1 MSKKTFKKS
10 FFLTAFAAIAGTV
23 ALVGCGGD
31 DASKDAAAAAK
42 TPVEVPVPIETV
54 AFQNFEIK
62 QELPGRV
69 DAVRLADV
77 SARVTGILLER
88 KFEEGAKVEKDQVL
102 FQIDPEPLIAS
113 RDAAA
118 AQVAVAK
125 ASLEGAEITFNRYA
139 GLVKTGGVS
148 RQNYDDAE
156 IAVKTAKASLLA
168 AEAALKTAEINLG
181 YASVTAPISG
191 IIGAALVTEGAL
203 VSGTS
208 LTKMAVIQQM
218 DPINFDFTR
227 SATAL
232 LELRSAIAAGTV
244 EKIDENTV
252 AVHLILEDGSTYPHV
267 GKLKFSEVTVD
278 KSTGMYKLRA
288 EFPNPDNILLPGM
301 FARATIVEGVNKQ
314 AILVPQKAV
323 SLGTGG
329 KATIFTVGEGDLVMP
344 RSIKIGQMTGD
355 FWTIESGLKPGDRI
369 VADGLIAVG
378 LAFQKGNGVKAV
390 PVTAT
395 EKTSE
400 NKPAQAAPAESV
412 PAEAK
417 K

>member
-10 FFLTAFAAIAGTV
+10 FVWTAFAAIAAGTL
-23 ALVGCGGD
+23 ALTGCGD
-31 DASKDAAAAAK
+31 NASKDAGAANA
-42 TPVEVPVPIETV
+42 PVDVPVPIETV

-88 KFEEGAKVEKDQVL
+88 KFEEGAKVEKNQVL
-102 FQIDPEPLIAS
+102 FQIDPEPLIAT

-125 ASLEGAEITFNRYA
+125 ASLEGAEITFKRYA

-168 AEAALKTAEINLG
+168 AEASLKTAEINLG

-203 VSGTS
+203 VSGNA

-232 LELRSAIAAGTV
+232 LELRRAIAAGTV

-288 EFPNPDNILLPGM
+288 EFPNPDNLLLPGM

-329 KATIFTVGEGDLVMP
+329 KATIFTVGEGDIVLP
-344 RSIKIGQMTGD
+344 RAIKIGQMSGD
-355 FWTIESGLKPGDRI
+355 FWTIEEGLKPGDRI

-378 LAFQKGNGVKAV
+378 LAFQKGNGVRAVAV
-390 PVTAT
+390 PAT
-395 EKTSE
+395 EKSAE
-400 NKPAQAAPAESV
+400 QAAPATA